1 MLRLE
6 DYKILF
12 IIASLIG
19 TLLFASPSLAL
30 VIHLPGEEAF
40 SEIWVLGSNRTTEDY
55 PFNVKTGE
63 VYKIF
68 IGVANHMG
76 SSSYYIIKAK
86 FRNQTDPLP
95 DSTVG
100 APSSLSELYKY
111 YVILQNGEEWETQ
124 LTFSFSNIS
133 KVENR
138 CVVGTL
144 KINDVTLIVN
154 KPASWNINYT
164 GYYYQLLFEL
174 WIYNAETEAV
184 QFHDRYCTI
193 RLNMTLSSI
202 S

>member
-1 MLRLE
+1 LLRLE

-12 IIASLIG
+12 IIASLTG
-19 TLLFASPSLAL
+19 TLLFASPSLEL
-30 VIHLPGEEAF
+30 VIHLPSEEAF
-40 SEIWVLGSNRTTEDY
+40 SELWVLGSNRTTEDY

-68 IGVANHMG
+68 IEVANHMG

-95 DSTVG
+95 DSSVG
-100 APSSLSELYKY
+100 APSSLPELYKY

-138 CVVGTL
+138 CNVGIL
-144 KINDVTLIVN
+144 KINDVRLIID
-154 KPASWNINYT
+154 KPAIWNINYT
-164 GYYYQLLFEL
+164 GYYYQLFFEL
-174 WIYNAETEAV
+174 WIFNAEIEDF
-184 QFHDRYCTI
+184 QFHNRFVGI
-193 RLNMTLSSI
+193 WLNVTF
-202 S
+202 

>member
-12 IIASLIG
+12 IIASLTG
-19 TLLFASPSLAL
+19 TLLFASPSLEL
-30 VIHLPGEEAF
+30 VIHLPSEEAF
-40 SEIWVLGSNRTTEDY
+40 SELWVLGSNRTTEDY
-55 PFNVKTGE
+55 PFNVKPGE

-95 DSTVG
+95 DSSVG
-100 APSSLSELYKY
+100 APSSLPELYKY
-111 YVILQNGEEWETQ
+111 YVVLQNGEEWETQ

-138 CVVGTL
+138 CNVGIL
-144 KINDVTLIVN
+144 KINDVRLIID
-154 KPASWNINYT
+154 KPAIWNINYT
-164 GYYYQLLFEL
+164 GYYYQLFFEL
-174 WIYNAETEAV
+174 WIFNAEIEDF
-184 QFHDRYCTI
+184 QFHNRFVGI
-193 RLNMTLSSI
+193 WLNVTF
-202 S
+202 

>member
-1 MLRLE
+1 LRLE

-30 VIHLPGEEAF
+30 VIHLPGGEAF
-40 SEIWVLGSNRTTEDY
+40 SELWVLGSNRTTEDY

-68 IGVANHMG
+68 VGVANHMG
-76 SSSYYIIKAK
+76 YSSYYIVKAK

-95 DSTVG
+95 DSTAG

-111 YVILQNGEEWETQ
+111 YVILQNGEEWETR

-144 KINDVTLIVN
+144 KINDVTLMVN

-164 GYYYQLLFEL
+164 GYYYQLFFEL
-174 WIYNAETEAV
+174 WIFNKEIGDF
-184 QFHDRYCTI
+184 QFHNRFVGI
-193 RLNMTLSSI
+193 WLNMTL
-202 S
+202 

>member
-12 IIASLIG
+12 IIASLTG
-19 TLLFASPSLAL
+19 TLLFASPSLEL
-30 VIHLPGEEAF
+30 VIHLPSEEAF
-40 SEIWVLGSNRTTEDY
+40 SELWVLGSNRTTEDY

-68 IGVANHMG
+68 IEVANHMG

-95 DSTVG
+95 DSSVG
-100 APSSLSELYKY
+100 APSSLPELYKY

-138 CVVGTL
+138 CNVGIL
-144 KINDVTLIVN
+144 KINDVRLIID
-154 KPASWNINYT
+154 KPAIWNINYT
-164 GYYYQLLFEL
+164 GYYYQLFFEL
-174 WIYNAETEAV
+174 WIFNAEIEDF
-184 QFHDRYCTI
+184 QFHNRFVGI
-193 RLNMTLSSI
+193 WLNVTF
-202 S
+202 

>member
-1 MLRLE
+1 MLRFE

-19 TLLFASPSLAL
+19 TLLFASPSL
-30 VIHLPGEEAF
+30 VRIIHLPGEEAF
-40 SEIWVLGSNRTTEDY
+40 SELWVLGSNRTTEDY

-68 IGVANHMG
+68 VGVANHMG
-76 SSSYYIIKAK
+76 YSSYYIVKAK

-95 DSTVG
+95 DSTAG

-111 YVILQNGEEWETQ
+111 YVILQNDEEWETR

-144 KINDVTLIVN
+144 KINDVTLMVN

-164 GYYYQLLFEL
+164 GYYYQLFFEL
-174 WIYNAETEAV
+174 WIFNAEIEDF
-184 QFHDRYCTI
+184 QFHNRFVGI
-193 RLNMTLSSI
+193 WLNMTFSSI
-202 S
+202 T

>member
-1 MLRLE
+1 LLRLE

-12 IIASLIG
+12 IIASLTG
-19 TLLFASPSLAL
+19 TLLFASPSLEL

-40 SEIWVLGSNRTTEDY
+40 SELWVLGSNRTTEDY

-95 DSTVG
+95 DSSVG
-100 APSSLSELYKY
+100 APSSLPELYKY
-111 YVILQNGEEWETQ
+111 YVVLQNGEEWETQ

-138 CVVGTL
+138 CNVGIL
-144 KINDVTLIVN
+144 KINDVRLIID
-154 KPASWNINYT
+154 KPAIWNINYT
-164 GYYYQLLFEL
+164 GYYYQLFFEL
-174 WIYNAETEAV
+174 WIFNAEIEDF
-184 QFHDRYCTI
+184 QFHNRFVGI
-193 RLNMTLSSI
+193 WLNVTF
-202 S
+202 